1 MVLGLHLWV
10 VVPAE
15 QIIVARDKYYGSLPL
30 TFRDSLLHSRQCVH
44 VKERGG
50 RYCSGHGSVYSP
62 VLGSTVERVIVD
74 RYSVIPARV

>member
-30 TFRDSLLHSRQCVH
+30 TFRDSLLHS
-44 VKERGG
+44 
-50 RYCSGHGSVYSP
+50 
-62 VLGSTVERVIVD
+62 LVD
-74 RYSVIPARV
+74 VCM